1 MKIKDNT
8 RNPAAAFQAI
18 SGIVDRIGDK
28 TLGQLEKEGIFVF
41 PDLIEDAEDITKD
54 EIVLQKIDNCYRS
67 SNVMGFIGL
76 GSERLVI
83 ESRFSVGQQDYFFQY
98 LLEKVLDLP
107 NILSLNTAA
116 NQENRVFDWFVFL
129 FPYYLKSAMRKGAY
143 KTYIRH
149 EYNNSNVRGV
159 IDIARHVRQN
169 SPFIGRVAYSQRE
182 FSYDNDLMELVRHT
196 IEYIKSQ
203 PYGNHLLRQV
213 KDQVDLVVSIIGSY
227 GYQNR
232 RKIIIKNEDNPVR
245 HAYFR
250 EYRTLQR
257 LCLMILRHEKHQIG
271 LGPEH
276 FHGVLFDGAWLWEEY
291 INTLIGSDFDHPMNK
306 GHKGAQELFSTDIR
320 QQGLI
325 YPDFLSKG
333 TQNVVIADAKYKPVE
348 NIQNKDYLQ
357 VLAYMLRFDA
367 KHGFYLYPERN
378 TDGTGSLNLTLNSGS
393 TYAHNVKPRN
403 DIEVTKLGLKIP
415 CPTNNGYRYEDFKK
429 DISQAEKEFLGRL
442 IAKSSVASSK

>member
-8 RNPAAAFQAI
+8 RTSAATFQPI
-18 SGIVDRIGDK
+18 SRIVDRISDK

-54 EIVLQKIDNCYRS
+54 EIVLQKVDDCYRS

-83 ESRFSVGQQDYFFQY
+83 ESRFSVGRQDYFFQY
-98 LLEKVLDLP
+98 LLEKILDLP
-107 NILSLNTAA
+107 NILSLNTVA
-116 NQENRVFDWFVFL
+116 NQENHVFDWFVFL
-129 FPYYLKSAMRKGAY
+129 FPYYLKFAMRKGAY

-169 SPFIGRVAYSQRE
+169 SPFVGRVAYNQRE

-213 KDQVDLVVSIIGSY
+213 KDEVDLAISITGNY

-232 RKIIIKNEDNPVR
+232 RKIIIRNEDNPVR

-271 LGPEH
+271 SGPEH

-367 KHGFYLYPERN
+367 KRGFYLYPERN
-378 TDGTGSLNLTLNSGS
+378 TDGIGSLNLKLNSGS
-393 TYAHNVKPRN
+393 TYAHNVQPRN

-415 CPTNNGYRYEDFKK
+415 CARNDGYGYEDFKR
-429 DISQAEKEFLGRL
+429 DMLQAEQEFVGQL
-442 IAKSSVASSK
+442 IFNVIPY